1 MPRIA
6 RPRRAQIE
14 QSLQHRCIDFWR
26 IAVLQGPGV
35 PMLIAIPNGEAR
47 DPVTAAKLVG
57 ISAEQR
63 AYLPEHERLSPFGLG
78 VVPGVYDLLLILPGG
93 RVWWIELK
101 RPKDAL
107 RGQAAGRMGHQQLLF
122 ATRMSEL
129 SHRHAVV
136 ESVDEFA
143 TVLEQ
148 AGIKLRVR
156 WWGPEVVRPGQPP
169 RLPPDPAPAPAAP
182 PAAPHPS
189 R

>member
-78 VVPGVYDLLLILPGG
+78 VVPGVMAGAP
-93 RVWWIELK
+93 
-101 RPKDAL
+101 PAQ
-107 RGQAAGRMGHQQLLF
+107 QA
-122 ATRMSEL
+122 
-129 SHRHAVV
+129 
-136 ESVDEFA
+136 
-143 TVLEQ
+143 
-148 AGIKLRVR
+148 
-156 WWGPEVVRPGQPP
+156 
-169 RLPPDPAPAPAAP
+169 APAPEPAP
-182 PAAPHPS
+182 PAWLGTCYGCFWWGLHLASDKTQIILPRINTVRDCNRPVPGLLWGAKPAGESTPATASCSKHLPLTPDQVAVAIPATKP
-189 R
+189 